1 MSNPDLTPAPG
12 ENFLRRIVTEDLSTG
27 RVSKVVTRFPP
38 EPNGYLHLGH
48 AQAIWLDFGTAAE
61 LGGRCIL
68 RYDDTNPNNAKD
80 EYIEAILE
88 DTRWLG
94 YEPSQITHAS
104 DYFEPLHNFAVH
116 LIERG
121 LAYVDEQSGEAL
133 RAGRGTLTEPGQNS
147 PYRDRDIA
155 ENLAQFARMKA
166 GEFADGGAVLRAK
179 IDMRAGNL
187 NLRDPVLYRVLHAP
201 HPRTG
206 SNWCIY
212 PLYDFAHGLC
222 DALEG
227 VTHSFCTLEFED
239 HRPLYD
245 WLLAECGIDEQTRPH
260 QYEFARLNVSHTVTS
275 KRRLAH
281 LVESGL
287 VDGWDDP
294 RLPTLRALRRRG
306 CPPAALREFVALAG
320 ITKKTGL
327 IDLALL
333 ENCQRRQLEAAAPRA
348 MAVINPLKLTLI
360 NHTDTPTELSVPNHP
375 QNPDLGTRPLQF
387 GRELYIERDDFAST
401 PPPGFRRLHPG
412 GRVRL
417 RYAYV
422 VRCVEVVTDANG
434 EVVEVLCEYD
444 PDTAQGKPPEGPK
457 VRGIIHWVCAASAQ
471 DSEVRLYDRLF
482 TEAEPDFDA
491 SEDLQTQINP
501 DSLATCQAK
510 IEAGL
515 SDAQAQGPWQFERLG
530 YFSADPAG
538 KPGQL
543 IFNRVV
549 ALRDTWGKRGNQ

>member
-1 MSNPDLTPAPG
+1 MSNTPPQAC
-12 ENFLRRIVTEDLSTG
+12 ENFLRRIVAEDLAAG
-27 RVSKVVTRFPP
+27 RVSEVVTRFPP

-61 LGGRCIL
+61 YGGRCIL

-94 YEPSQITHAS
+94 YEPSNITYAS
-104 DYFEPLHNFAVH
+104 DYFEQLHDFAVH

-155 ENLAQFARMKA
+155 ANLAEFARMKA

-179 IDMRAGNL
+179 IDMRSGNL

-206 SNWCIY
+206 EAWCIY

-245 WLLAECGIDEQTRPH
+245 WLLAECGIDEPTRPR

-306 CPPAALREFVALAG
+306 CPPAALREFAALAG

-333 ENCQRRQLEAAAPRA
+333 ENCQRQQLEAAAPRA
-348 MAVINPLKLTLI
+348 MAVLRPLKLTLTNYADAAI
-360 NHTDTPTELSVPNHP
+360 ELEVPNHP
-375 QNPDLGTRPLQF
+375 QEPGLGTRRLRF
-387 GRELYIERDDFAST
+387 GPDLYIEREDFAED

-422 VRCVEVVTDANG
+422 VRCTEVVHDDNG
-434 EVVEVLCEYD
+434 EVIEVRCEYD
-444 PDTAQGKPPEGPK
+444 PDTGQGQQPEGPK
-457 VRGIIHWVCAASAQ
+457 VRGIIHWVCADDALDA
-471 DSEVRLYDRLF
+471 EVRLYDRLF
-482 TEAEPDFDA
+482 TEAEPDFHETKDP
-491 SEDLQTQINP
+491 QTHINP
-501 DSLATCQAK
+501 DSLTTCQAK

-515 SDAQAQGPWQFERLG
+515 SDARAPDCWQFERLG

-538 KPGQL
+538 QPGQL

-549 ALRDTWGKRGNQ
+549 ALRDTWGKRGNK

>member
-1 MSNPDLTPAPG
+1 M
-12 ENFLRRIVTEDLSTG
+12 
-27 RVSKVVTRFPP
+27 
-38 EPNGYLHLGH
+38 
-48 AQAIWLDFGTAAE
+48 
-61 LGGRCIL
+61 
-68 RYDDTNPNNAKD
+68 
-80 EYIEAILE
+80 
-88 DTRWLG
+88 
-94 YEPSQITHAS
+94 
-104 DYFEPLHNFAVH
+104 H

-133 RAGRGTLTEPGQNS
+133 RTGRGTLTKPGQNS

-155 ENLAQFARMKA
+155 ENLTEFARMKA

-179 IDMRAGNL
+179 IDMQSGNL

-206 SNWCIY
+206 AAWCIY

-245 WLLAECGIDEQTRPH
+245 WLLVECGIEEQTRPR

-333 ENCQRRQLEAAAPRA
+333 ENCQRQQLEAAAPRA
-348 MAVINPLKLTLI
+348 MAVLNPLKLTVT
-360 NHTDTPTELSVPNHP
+360 NYSQSPTELSVPNHP
-375 QNPDLGTRPLQF
+375 QNPDLGQRALRF
-387 GRELYIERDDFAST
+387 GPNLYIEREDFASK

-412 GRVRL
+412 GKVRL

-422 VRCVEVVTDANG
+422 VRCTEVVHDNDG
-434 EVVEVLCEYD
+434 EVIEVRCEYD
-444 PDTAQGKPPEGPK
+444 PDTAQGQQPEGPK
-457 VRGIIHWVCAASAQ
+457 VRGIIHWVCADSAKAA
-471 DSEVRLYDRLF
+471 EVRLYDRLF
-482 TEAEPDFDA
+482 TEAEPDFHATKD
-491 SEDLQTQINP
+491 SQTPINP
-501 DSLATCQAK
+501 DSLTTCQAK

-515 SDAQAQGPWQFERLG
+515 SEARAPDGWQFERLG
-530 YFSADPAG
+530 YFSADPAAR
-538 KPGQL
+538 PGQL

-549 ALRDTWGKRGNQ
+549 ALRDTWGKRGNK